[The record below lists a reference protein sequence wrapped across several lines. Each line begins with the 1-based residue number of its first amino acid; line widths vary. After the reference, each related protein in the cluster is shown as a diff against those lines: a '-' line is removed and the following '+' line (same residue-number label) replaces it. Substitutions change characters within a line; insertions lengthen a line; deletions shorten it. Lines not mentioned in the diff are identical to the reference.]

1 MANYTIGNDYPVYQS
16 AVRSATPTPKRAQS
30 SSAAKA
36 SSGSSASASA
46 SAGAVYERSAT
57 ARVSSAADVVKQTDT
72 ARPFD
77 PYKGVGAGAVTQS
90 ADYGNVVG
98 EPKLSEEGQKYYD
111 ELKRKYGNM
120 NFVLVSKDQVQAA
133 KSQTGSYATPG
144 KMTVLIDE
152 DKVEAMA
159 SDPKM
164 RKLYEGIIAQGSNGQ
179 LPQINNNPLVQKTGA
194 TTDGSGASSFFA
206 VVSKNADANHKQ
218 QVKRQEKKAAEKK
231 QAAKTAE
238 KKAEKKAEQKKAEKE
253 RLEKKRAEKGSD
265 DPRDRDV
272 FEVDPDLSTYEDDD
286 NYEIIRA
293 DSLDELADKVDKYT
307 KSYFKA
313 EFQTHFFDKGV

>member
-98 EPKLSEEGQKYYD
+98 EPKLSEDGQKYYD

-218 QVKRQEKKAAEKK
+218 QVGEEGRREEAGRQSSGEES
-231 QAAKTAE
+231 
-238 KKAEKKAEQKKAEKE
+238 
-253 RLEKKRAEKGSD
+253 RAEEGREGA
-265 DPRDRDV
+265 PGEEARR
-272 FEVDPDLSTYEDDD
+272 EGL
-286 NYEIIRA
+286 
-293 DSLDELADKVDKYT
+293 
-307 KSYFKA
+307 
-313 EFQTHFFDKGV
+313 